1 MSKGG
6 PEALPRTQSFA
17 SPPPR
22 RRARWP
28 FERRIALLTLTL
40 AVPAI
45 FLGIALL
52 ALLELSPILRACLII
67 VLVVLVG
74 GIAALLREAI
84 VQPLRGLA
92 NVVESYRAGD
102 YTVRGRRTAR
112 GDALGDLVGEVNDLG
127 RTLHE
132 QRLRAMEATAL
143 LDKLVAAIDVA
154 VLAFD
159 GAHELRLANP
169 AATRLLGVEA
179 GAAIGR
185 SASELALDEFLDD
198 PRATRVVGAVA
209 GRAGRWQVTH
219 GTFRESGLV
228 QHLLIVADVR
238 EALREE
244 ERLAWQRLIR
254 VIGHEVNNS
263 LTPIRSL
270 AETLCD
276 MLQQDG
282 GTGRARDEMLE
293 AAGVIAD
300 RTESLGRFLAQY
312 SRLARLPPPRPRWV
326 AVAPLLGR
334 VAGLDRV
341 HAIEVRSDPGL
352 EALIDEDQLEQAL
365 INLVKNALES
375 QAESGGAIV
384 VNAQGTADGLAITV
398 TDSGPGIANPDNL
411 FVPFFTTK
419 PGGSG
424 VGLALSR
431 QIVEAHGGTL
441 RLDNR
446 SDARGAVASLEIP
459 GAARQR

>member
-1 MSKGG
+1 MM
-6 PEALPRTQSFA
+6 PAQRLPA
-17 SPPPR
+17 PAAR
-22 RRARWP
+22 RRAQWP
-28 FERRIALLTLTL
+28 FERRISLLTLAL
-40 AVPAI
+40 ALPALL
-45 FLGIALL
+45 LGIALL
-52 ALLELSPILRACLII
+52 ALLQLSPVLRACLII
-67 VLVVLVG
+67 VLVLLVG
-74 GIAALLREAI
+74 GIAAMLREAI

-112 GDALGDLVGEVNDLG
+112 GDALGDLVGEINDLG
-127 RTLHE
+127 RTLHL
-132 QRLRAMEATAL
+132 QRLKAMEATAL
-143 LDKLVAAIDVA
+143 LDKLVGAIDVS

-179 GAAIGR
+179 HAAIGR
-185 SASELALDEFLDD
+185 SAAQLALDEFLDD
-198 PRATRVVGAVA
+198 SRPTRVVGTVA
-209 GRAGRWQVTH
+209 GRSGRWQVTH

-244 ERLAWQRLIR
+244 ERIAWQRLIR

-270 AETLCD
+270 AETLRD
-276 MLQQDG
+276 MLEQALG
-282 GTGRARDEMLE
+282 AGRTRDEVLE
-293 AAGVIAD
+293 ALGVIAD

-312 SRLARLPPPRPRWV
+312 SRLARLPPPRPRWI
-326 AVAPLLGR
+326 AVAPLLAR
-334 VAGLDRV
+334 VAGLDRAHAVEV
-341 HAIEVRSDPGL
+341 HAESGL
-352 EALIDEDQLEQAL
+352 EARVDEDQLEQAL

-375 QAESGGAIV
+375 QAAGGGPIV
-384 VNAQGTADGLAITV
+384 VNALSFADGLAITV

-446 SDARGAVASLEIP
+446 SDARGAVASIEIP
-459 GAARQR
+459 GAARRH

>member
-1 MSKGG
+1 LAK
-6 PEALPRTQSFA
+6 PAA
-17 SPPPR
+17 R
-22 RRARWP
+22 RVRWP
-28 FERRIALLTLTL
+28 FERRISALTIALV
-40 AVPAI
+40 VPAM

-52 ALLELSPILRACLII
+52 AVLDLSPILRACLILVLI
-67 VLVVLVG
+67 VLLSG
-74 GIAALLREAI
+74 TAALLREAI

-112 GDALGDLVGEVNDLG
+112 GDALGDLVGEINDLG

-143 LDKLVAAIDVA
+143 LDKLVGAIDVA

-179 GAAIGR
+179 HGALGR
-185 SASELALDEFLDD
+185 TASDLALDEFLAD
-198 PRATRVVGAVA
+198 PRPTRVVGAVA
-209 GRAGRWQVTH
+209 GRSGRWQVTH

-238 EALREE
+238 EALRDE

-270 AETLCD
+270 AGTLRD
-276 MLQQDG
+276 MLQQGIGAG
-282 GTGRARDEMLE
+282 GGREEMLE

-300 RTESLGRFLAQY
+300 RTESLSRFLAQY

-326 AVAPLLGR
+326 AVAPLLAR

-341 HAIEVRSDPGL
+341 HAIEVRSDAGL
-352 EALIDEDQLEQAL
+352 EALVDEDQLEQAL

-375 QAESGGAIV
+375 QGDAGGEV
-384 VNAQGTADGLAITV
+384 VVTARASDDGLAIAV

-431 QIVEAHGGTL
+431 QTAALYGSKIAATHVARLL
-441 RLDNR
+441 RSR
-446 SDARGAVASLEIP
+446 FRARPDSADCRRP
-459 GAARQR
+459 

>member
-1 MSKGG
+1 LTG
-6 PEALPRTQSFA
+6 PALS
-17 SPPPR
+17 R
-22 RRARWP
+22 RQDRWP
-28 FERRIALLTLTL
+28 FERRVSVLTL
-40 AVPAI
+40 ALALPAT

-52 ALLELSPILRACLII
+52 TLLQLSAVLKACLIL
-67 VLVVLVG
+67 VLIVLVG

-102 YTVRGRRTAR
+102 YTVRGRRTAK
-112 GDALGDLVGEVNDLG
+112 GDALGDLVGEINDLG

-143 LDKLVAAIDVA
+143 LDKLVGAIDVS

-179 GAAIGR
+179 HAVIGH
-185 SASELALDEFLDD
+185 SATELALDEFLED
-198 PRATRVVGAVA
+198 PRPTRIVGAVA
-209 GRAGRWQVTH
+209 GRSGRWQVTH
-219 GTFRESGLV
+219 GTFREAGLV

-238 EALREE
+238 EVLREE
-244 ERLAWQRLIR
+244 ERMAWQRLIR

-270 AETLCD
+270 AETLRD
-276 MLQQDG
+276 MLQQALG
-282 GTGRARDEMLE
+282 AGRTRDDMLE
-293 AAGVIAD
+293 GLGVIAD

-326 AVAPLLGR
+326 AVAPLLAR

-341 HAIEVRSDPGL
+341 HAIEVHAEPGL
-352 EALIDEDQLEQAL
+352 EACVDEDQLEHAL

-375 QAESGGAIV
+375 QADGDARV
-384 VNAQGTADGLAITV
+384 VVKAYAAADGLAITV

-431 QIVEAHGGTL
+431 QIVEGHGGTL

-459 GAARQR
+459 GAARRR

>member
-1 MSKGG
+1 LAK
-6 PEALPRTQSFA
+6 PAA
-17 SPPPR
+17 R
-22 RRARWP
+22 RRVRWP
-28 FERRIALLTLTL
+28 FERRISALTIAL
-40 AVPAI
+40 AVPAL

-52 ALLELSPILRACLII
+52 AVLDLSPILRACLILVLI
-67 VLVVLVG
+67 VLLS

-112 GDALGDLVGEVNDLG
+112 GDALGDLVGEINDLG

-143 LDKLVAAIDVA
+143 LDKLVGAIDVA

-179 GAAIGR
+179 HGALGR
-185 SASELALDEFLDD
+185 TASDLALDEFLAD
-198 PRATRVVGAVA
+198 PRPTRVVGAVA
-209 GRAGRWQVTH
+209 GRSGRWQVTH

-238 EALREE
+238 EALRDE

-270 AETLCD
+270 AGTLRD
-276 MLQQDG
+276 MLQQ
-282 GTGRARDEMLE
+282 GTGAGGGREDMLE

-300 RTESLGRFLAQY
+300 RTESLSRFLAQY

-326 AVAPLLGR
+326 AVAPLLAR

-341 HAIEVRSDPGL
+341 HAIEVRSDAGL
-352 EALIDEDQLEQAL
+352 EALVDEDQLEQAL

-375 QAESGGAIV
+375 QGEAGGEV
-384 VNAQGTADGLAITV
+384 VVTARASDDGLAITV

-431 QIVEAHGGTL
+431 QIIEGHGGTL

>member
-1 MSKGG
+1 MSR
-6 PEALPRTQSFA
+6 EALPHLPSFA
-17 SPPPR
+17 KPGAR
-22 RRARWP
+22 RPVRWS
-28 FERRIALLTLTL
+28 FERRISALTIALALPATL
-40 AVPAI
+40 
-45 FLGIALL
+45 LGIALL
-52 ALLELSPILRACLII
+52 AVLDLSPILRACLILVLI
-67 VLVVLVG
+67 VLVS

-112 GDALGDLVGEVNDLG
+112 GDALGDLVGEINDLG

-143 LDKLVAAIDVA
+143 LDKLVGAIDVA

-169 AATRLLGVEA
+169 AATRLLGVESH
-179 GAAIGR
+179 GALGR
-185 SASELALDEFLDD
+185 TAADLALDEFLDD
-198 PRATRVVGAVA
+198 PRPTRVVGAVA
-209 GRAGRWQVTH
+209 GRSGRWQVTH

-270 AETLCD
+270 AETLRD
-276 MLQQDG
+276 MLQQGAG
-282 GTGRARDEMLE
+282 GGREEMLE

-300 RTESLGRFLAQY
+300 RTESLSRFLAQY

-326 AVAPLLGR
+326 PVAPLLAR
-334 VAGLDRV
+334 VASLDRV
-341 HAIEVRSDPGL
+341 HAIEVRSDAGL
-352 EALIDEDQLEQAL
+352 EALVDEDQLEQAL

-375 QAESGGAIV
+375 QGESGGEV
-384 VNAQGTADGLAITV
+384 VVTARGSDDGLVITV

-431 QIVEAHGGTL
+431 QIIEGHGGTL

-446 SDARGAVASLEIP
+446 SDARGAVAALEIP

>member
-1 MSKGG
+1 MSR
-6 PEALPRTQSFA
+6 EALPHLPSFA
-17 SPPPR
+17 TPGAR
-22 RRARWP
+22 RRVRWP
-28 FERRIALLTLTL
+28 FERRISALTIAL
-40 AVPAI
+40 AVPATL
-45 FLGIALL
+45 LGIALL
-52 ALLELSPILRACLII
+52 AVLDLSPILRACLILVLI
-67 VLVVLVG
+67 VLVS

-112 GDALGDLVGEVNDLG
+112 GDALGDLVGEINDLG

-143 LDKLVAAIDVA
+143 LDKLVGAIDVA

-179 GAAIGR
+179 HGALGR
-185 SASELALDEFLDD
+185 TASDLALDEFLDD
-198 PRATRVVGAVA
+198 PRPTRVVGAVA
-209 GRAGRWQVTH
+209 GRSGRWQVTH
-219 GTFRESGLV
+219 GVFRESGLV

-270 AETLCD
+270 AETLRD
-276 MLQQDG
+276 MLQQGAG
-282 GTGRARDEMLE
+282 GGREEMLE

-300 RTESLGRFLAQY
+300 RTESLSRFLAQY

-326 AVAPLLGR
+326 PVAPLLAR

-341 HAIEVRSDPGL
+341 HAIEVRSDAGL
-352 EALIDEDQLEQAL
+352 EALVDEDQLEQAL

-375 QAESGGAIV
+375 QGESGGEV
-384 VNAQGTADGLAITV
+384 VVTARGSDEGLAITV
-398 TDSGPGIANPDNL
+398 TDSGPGIANPGNL

-431 QIVEAHGGTL
+431 QIIEGHGGTL

>member
-1 MSKGG
+1 V
-6 PEALPRTQSFA
+6 
-17 SPPPR
+17 
-22 RRARWP
+22 
-28 FERRIALLTLTL
+28 LTL
-40 AVPAI
+40 ALAIPAI
-45 FLGIALL
+45 FLGVTLL
-52 ALLELSPILRACLII
+52 ALLEISTVLRACL
-67 VLVVLVG
+67 VLVLIVLVG

-84 VQPLRGLA
+84 VHPLRGLA

-112 GDALGDLVGEVNDLG
+112 GDALGDLVGEINDLG
-127 RTLHE
+127 RTLHA

-143 LDKLVAAIDVA
+143 LDKLVGAIDVA

-179 GAAIGR
+179 QAAIGR
-185 SASELALDEFLDD
+185 AAIDLALDEFLDD
-198 PRATRVVGAVA
+198 PRPTRIVGAVA
-209 GRAGRWQVTH
+209 GRSGRWQVTH

-270 AETLCD
+270 AETL
-276 MLQQDG
+276 
-282 GTGRARDEMLE
+282 REMLE
-293 AAGVIAD
+293 QALGASQAREEMLEGLGVIAD

-326 AVAPLLGR
+326 EVAPLLAR
-334 VAGLDRV
+334 VASLDRA
-341 HAIEVRSDPGL
+341 HAIEVHAEAGL
-352 EALIDEDQLEQAL
+352 EACVDEDQLEQAL

-375 QAESGGAIV
+375 QEAGAGTV
-384 VNAQGTADGLAITV
+384 VVRAQGSAEGLTITV

-431 QIVEAHGGTL
+431 QIVEGHGGTL

-459 GAARQR
+459 GGARLR